1 MGAENQSLQMV
12 LGEFPAEKGSLIPI
26 LQRVQDRAGY
36 ISSQAAWEISQALR
50 LTESQV
56 YGVASFYSQFRFTPP
71 GRHRFHV
78 CRGTACHVR
87 GSQALLDTL
96 ELRLGIREGET
107 SPDREFELNQVACLG
122 ACGLAPALVIDQ
134 QVCGLMT
141 PERVIALIEEI
152 KAREDLASKAV
163 DAGQLT
169 AGEAHA

>member
-12 LGEFPAEKGSLIPI
+12 LGQFPAEKGSLIPV
-26 LQRVQDRAGY
+26 LQRVQARAGY

-78 CRGTACHVR
+78 CLGTACHVR
-87 GSQALLDTL
+87 GGQALLDTL

-107 SPDREFELNQVACLG
+107 TPDREFEINRVACLG
-122 ACGLAPALVIDQ
+122 CCALAPVVKVGDRIHAQVSVLKLRELV
-134 QVCGLMT
+134 
-141 PERVIALIEEI
+141 EEHD
-152 KAREDLASKAV
+152 KA
-163 DAGQLT
+163 
-169 AGEAHA
+169 